1 MWAEFCLKKGSQ
13 ALHPDLRWLA
23 VLWDPSAVLFHPQA
37 PSRSLLLRLLVPLVS
52 LEMFSKSR
60 MYIKVFELGL
70 IPLCESLAANLP
82 VSKVARLLAID
93 NPSTCRAQSLEKAGR
108 QLGLC
113 FQ

>member
-1 MWAEFCLKKGSQ
+1 MGT
-13 ALHPDLRWLA
+13 
-23 VLWDPSAVLFHPQA
+23 
-37 PSRSLLLRLLVPLVS
+37 LLLRLLVPLVS

-70 IPLCESLAANLP
+70 IPLCESLTANLP

-93 NPSTCRAQSLEKAGR
+93 NPSTCRAPRRPSSALQSLEKAGR

>member
-1 MWAEFCLKKGSQ
+1 MG
-13 ALHPDLRWLA
+13 
-23 VLWDPSAVLFHPQA
+23 V
-37 PSRSLLLRLLVPLVS
+37 LLLRLSVPLVS

-70 IPLCESLAANLP
+70 IPLCESLTANLP
-82 VSKVARLLAID
+82 CFQSSQAVGHRLRVYLQSAPRR
-93 NPSTCRAQSLEKAGR
+93 PSSAQQSLVKAGR